1 MRSYR
6 GESATRRS
14 SDRPRPI
21 VLLLFDIDGTLLE
34 GTAPLVGEAMSAA
47 LREVHAIDTSAI
59 RTYIPTAGRT
69 DSEIARAILLDAG
82 VPRRR
87 IDGLADRVREVCC
100 KACARLL
107 PDDLSGAVLPG
118 VRELLDGLAEHE
130 DVKVSLLTGNY
141 EEIARL
147 KLERAGIGHAFAPG
161 QGAFGSDA
169 ENRAALPAIARRRA
183 GTPRAPYPRSN
194 TIVIGDTPQDIAC
207 AHADELRCLAVA
219 TGPFGAESLTDADGV
234 ARDSVELRRI
244 LSELGIGGARG

>member
-1 MRSYR
+1 MLTRPRNGAGGTPSVTAGGVEVSCSTPSLLLSRVAMRSYR

-69 DSEIARAILLDAG
+69 DGEIARAILLDAG

-118 VRELLDGLAEHE
+118 VRDLLDWLAEQD

-141 EEIARL
+141 EAIARL
-147 KLERAGIGHAFAPG
+147 KLERAGIGHAFARG
-161 QGAFGSDA
+161 QGVHGLGCVRLLWVGRGFLG
-169 ENRAALPAIARRRA
+169 
-183 GTPRAPYPRSN
+183 
-194 TIVIGDTPQDIAC
+194 
-207 AHADELRCLAVA
+207 CL
-219 TGPFGAESLTDADGV
+219 GNIRLLHHICLTV
-234 ARDSVELRRI
+234 F
-244 LSELGIGGARG
+244 